1 MFFLTIKM
9 KNNMKA
15 YIKPEIIETIISTE
29 PLMQLQVVSGK
40 SKNNQV
46 FSNSRRNS
54 WDADWE

>member
-1 MFFLTIKM
+1 M
-9 KNNMKA
+9 KQ

-46 FSNSRRNS
+46 FSNSRRSS
-54 WDADWE
+54 WEADWD

>member
-1 MFFLTIKM
+1 M